1 MTCFNEEEYIFESVN
16 SVLSSNFTEF
26 ELVIIDDGSTDS
38 SPSIISAMSQ
48 IDSRIRIFRNEQN
61 LGVASSKN
69 FGLKLCQGDLIAMM
83 DADDI
88 CLPDRFIRQIVF
100 MEANPTV
107 VISGGAMYLMSEG
120 SPALKPAVT
129 NNLQKQLMLQNIFN
143 HPTII
148 LRRELMESGDFK
160 YSPRFKHTED
170 YRLWTKLAYKVK
182 MENLENPLIYFRANK
197 AASKSNSAKAPIRRE
212 IEIVLIRLLFLGK
225 LIIIRKCQ
233 PTDIRHF
240 FATIVRSSVPS
251 IVRSIYIRR
260 RGG

>member
-1 MTCFNEEEYIFESVN
+1 LLDPTIRAKYSHVF
-16 SVLSSNFTEF
+16 LSSSHNAYAA
-26 ELVIIDDGSTDS
+26 LVAKNKALKDSKEKQEKKSTV
-38 SPSIISAMSQ
+38 SQ
-48 IDSRIRIFRNEQN
+48 SD
-61 LGVASSKN
+61 
-69 FGLKLCQGDLIAMM
+69 DLIQFRQLRIQAVQGGIEVDLM

-88 CLPDRFIRQIVF
+88 CLPDRFIHQILF

-107 VISGGAMYLMSEG
+107 VISGGAMYLMSED

-129 NNLQKQLMLQNIFN
+129 SNLQKQLMLQNVFN

-148 LRRELMESGDFK
+148 LRRELIESGDFK

-182 MENLENPLIYFRANK
+182 MENLEIPLIYFRANK
-197 AASKSNSAKAPIRRE
+197 AASKSNSARAPIRRE
-212 IEIVLIRLLFLGK
+212 IEIVLIRLLFLGR
-225 LIIIRKCQ
+225 LIIIRKCH

-251 IVRSIYIRR
+251 IVRSIHIRR
-260 RGG
+260 RGSQSHA